1 MDLLEARVELDWQG
15 GDIVAFRGGGVEG
28 SCSGRGPPCVL
39 GDFSAYYISDAVGE
53 IGEVV

>member
-15 GDIVAFRGGGVEG
+15 CGIVAFRGGGVEG

-39 GDFSAYYISDAVGE
+39 GDFPAYYISDAVGE